1 LLDGGINADPEK
13 SLDQVC
19 ATAVA
24 AKIYPQ
30 CIRYYPFVLGAQPV
44 RMIDLA
50 TFYAAV
56 ANEGALPK
64 PHAIESIE
72 ADGHT
77 VFQYPNAPL
86 PFIGVADRTSFY
98 QLKTMLQGVV
108 ARGTARAID
117 GLSPYVAGKTGTTE
131 DGVDGWFVG
140 FTNDITVAVWVG
152 YDNGDGKR
160 RSLGTSATGARVA
173 LPIFEPILETVW
185 AEGIVPKAPLNGPSP
200 EAKQHLVDLP
210 IDYQS
215 GTRTKGGG
223 QAFLEH
229 FRVDADGKVKDMQNQ
244 LVSRGEPHASRRHA
258 SRHAA
263 ESEANQE
270 GRWDRGWGSR
280 GAAAEQGWSAWGW
293 GQQRQPAP
301 PQNRGRG
308 PYAPWSNSDE
318 RRSWSGWSN

>member
-1 LLDGGINADPEK
+1 
-13 SLDQVC
+13 VC

-24 AKIYPQ
+24 ANIYAQ
-30 CIRYYPFVLGAQPV
+30 CVRHYPFVLGAQPV

-77 VFQYPNAPL
+77 VFQYPNTPL
-86 PFIGVADRTSFY
+86 SFIGAADRTSFY

-108 ARGTARAID
+108 ARGTARAI
-117 GLSPYVAGKTGTTE
+117 GELSPYVAGKTGTTE
-131 DGVDGWFVG
+131 DAVDGWFVG
-140 FTNDITVAVWVG
+140 FTNDVTIAVWVG

-173 LPIFEPILETVW
+173 LPIFEPILQTVW
-185 AEGIVPKAPLNGPSP
+185 VEGIAPKAPLNGPSP

-215 GTRTKGGG
+215 GARIKGGS

-229 FRVDADGKVKDMQNQ
+229 FRVGADGKVTDTQNQ
-244 LVSRGEPHASRRHA
+244 LVSREAHA

-263 ESEANQE
+263 RSEADQE
-270 GRWDRGWGSR
+270 GRWDWGWGNR
-280 GAAAEQGWSAWGW
+280 GATAEQGGGAWGW
-293 GQQRQPAP
+293 GQQQRQPAP
-301 PQNRGRG
+301 PQNRARG

-318 RRSWSGWSN
+318 RRGC